1 MAERVLITGAR
12 APVALDI
19 ARSFAAAGHDV
30 HVADSAPALIAR
42 WSHTPRVVHRLPP
55 PRQAP
60 EAFARAVSALV
71 ATLDPVLIVPTCE
84 EVFHLARLGLDRLFA
99 PVPARL
105 FELHA
110 KDRFVTLATSLGL
123 VAPETHRLDAPAALA
138 PFRQTPADWVFKPVH
153 SRFGTQARIGPP
165 SVDGILPSATEPWVA
180 QRRIVGEEVSF
191 YAVAHAGALAG
202 FAAYRSS
209 WRLGGGAGYAFAALP
224 DTQVRALAEIAG
236 RLAPAVGSGQFAC
249 DAIRDR
255 DGRFHLIECNPRAT
269 SGAHLFG
276 RGPGLARAML
286 AGEAVAPV
294 RGLRVHVGP
303 ALWWFGIGTALRRGR
318 YRDWFGEQRR
328 GRDVVGAP
336 RDRWP
341 ILGAAV
347 DSGLFAAHALRHRR
361 TLAEQMTADIEWN
374 GEA

>member
-19 ARSFAAAGHDV
+19 ARSFAAAGHEV
-30 HVADSAPALIAR
+30 HMADSAPALIAR
-42 WSHTPRVVHRLPP
+42 WSRTPCALHRLPP

-71 ATLDPVLIVPTCE
+71 AGLDPVLVVPTCE

-99 PVPARL
+99 PAPARL

-110 KDRFVTLATSLGL
+110 KDRFAALATGLGL
-123 VAPETHRLDAPAALA
+123 TAPETHRLESPAGLA
-138 PFRQTPADWVFKPVH
+138 GFEDTASDWVFKPVH
-153 SRFGTQARIGPP
+153 SRFGTRARIGPATL
-165 SVDGILPSATEPWVA
+165 DGIVPGAAEPWVA

-191 YAVAHAGALAG
+191 YAIAHAGTLAG

-224 DTQVRALAEIAG
+224 DVQAQALGEIAG
-236 RLAPAVGSGQFAC
+236 RLAPAVGNGQFAC

-286 AGEAVAPV
+286 AGTAVAPV

-303 ALWWFGIGTALRRGR
+303 ALWWFGMGTALRRGR
-318 YRDWFGEQRR
+318 YRDWFGELRR

-341 ILGAAV
+341 IFGAAA
-347 DSGLFAAHALRHRR
+347 DSAQFAARALRHRR

>member
-19 ARSFAAAGHDV
+19 ARSFAAAGHEV
-30 HVADSAPALIAR
+30 HMADSVPALIAR
-42 WSHTPRVVHRLPP
+42 WSRIPRTLHRLPS

-60 EAFARAVSALV
+60 AAFADAVSTLV
-71 ATLDPVLIVPTCE
+71 AKLDPVLIVPTCE

-99 PVPARL
+99 PAPARL

-110 KDRFVTLATSLGL
+110 KDRFAALAASLGL
-123 VAPETHRLDAPAALA
+123 TVPETHRLDSPAALT
-138 PFRQTPADWVFKPVH
+138 PFADTSRDWVFKPVH
-153 SRFGTQARIGPP
+153 SRFGTQTRVGPATL
-165 SVDGILPSATEPWVA
+165 DGIAPCAPEPWVA
-180 QRRIVGEEVSF
+180 QRRIIGDEVSF
-191 YAVAHAGALAG
+191 YAVAHRGTLAG

-224 DTQVRALAEIAG
+224 DAQVQTLGEIAG
-236 RLAPAVGSGQFAC
+236 RLAPAVGNGQFAC

-286 AGEAVAPV
+286 TGTPMAPV

-303 ALWWFGIGTALRRGR
+303 ALWWFGMGTALRRGR
-318 YRDWFGEQRR
+318 YRDWFGELRR

-341 ILGAAV
+341 VLGAAA
-347 DSGLFAAHALRHRR
+347 DSALFAAQALRHRR

-374 GEA
+374 EEA